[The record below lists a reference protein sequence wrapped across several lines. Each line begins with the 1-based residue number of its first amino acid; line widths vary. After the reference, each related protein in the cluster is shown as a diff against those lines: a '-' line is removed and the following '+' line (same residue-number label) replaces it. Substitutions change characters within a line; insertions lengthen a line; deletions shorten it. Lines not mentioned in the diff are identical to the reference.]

1 MFHPNYTNMDTQKH
15 KRLSSLEDSICQI
28 EQKIT
33 LIKMRMEQIES
44 ENRKE
49 VVGQLQEWYNQQEA
63 FLLKLKDD
71 FHRLLD
77 KVW

>member
-1 MFHPNYTNMDTQKH
+1 MDTQKH

-44 ENRKE
+44 ENKKE